1 LAQLPYWLRPANR
14 PPGRLVGRRLS
25 RRRFLAGAGL
35 AGAGLASAAILG
47 CGGAGGGGSGSPSVR
62 VGEAEV
68 TPGGTLRFPGFEA
81 FIFDTLD
88 PHQTQFGPVYS
99 SHSAVFSKLLRYLD
113 TQRGDIGTDI
123 AEAMPEVVD
132 GAEYVIPLHRGVRFQ
147 RPSTVLDRPAS
158 PAERAL
164 DGREL
169 TAHDVV
175 YSFQRQMNPDSP
187 RRPFYYR
194 AYQYEGIETI
204 EALDDYT
211 VRFVLKEP
219 LVTFLHALTDTNA
232 FIVAPELVD
241 DRDRMDTQDLMLGSG
256 PFIWDELQPLVEA
269 RFLRNPDWFGWDDP
283 DLGRPYLDGYTS
295 IFLADDATL
304 ESVFRTKKLDV
315 ALQVNDPKWVF
326 EVRDEFPDVV
336 GVDQGFSVWLNS
348 RLLLS
353 EGPFQDFRLR
363 KALHLAVDR
372 QQIADSLFR
381 GYARMHGPVS
391 PVLEEWAL
399 PEEELAALPGYRTAP
414 AERQED
420 IAEARRLYEEA
431 GSPALEFTF
440 ADQPNYV
447 PAFAEEFVE
456 NLRQTLGAQTR
467 TVIRSYVQVSE
478 SHQRGD
484 LEATWQYDNGWIE
497 PDDWLYPFFHSRGT
511 KNSFRLSDPDLDSML
526 EAQRREFDHERRREL
541 VMDIQRYLLENVL
554 ARLDYVTPTNLWVA
568 WRYYNGFSPSPFFGE
583 SYRMADAWLDR
594 KDSSYEGRP

>member
-1 LAQLPYWLRPANR
+1 MAKPPYWLRPENR
-14 PPGRLVGRRLS
+14 PERRLDRRRLT
-25 RRRFLAGAGL
+25 RRRFLAAAGL
-35 AGAGLASAAILG
+35 GGAGLASAALLG
-47 CGGAGGGGSGSPSVR
+47 CGDSSGRGSPSATY
-62 VGEAEV
+62 EPTEV

-113 TQRGDIGTDI
+113 SQRGDIGTDL
-123 AEAMPEVVD
+123 AQAVPEVVD
-132 GAEYVIPLHRGVRFQ
+132 GAEYVIPIHRGARFQ

-175 YSFQRQMNPDSP
+175 YSLQRQMNPDSP

-194 AYQYEGIETI
+194 AYQYEGIESI
-204 EALDDYT
+204 EAVDDYT
-211 VRFVLKEP
+211 VRIVLKEP
-219 LVTFLHALTDTNA
+219 LATFLHTLADTNA

-241 DRDRMDTQDLMLGSG
+241 DRDWMDTQDAMLGTG

-269 RFLRNPDWFGWDDP
+269 RFLRNPDWFGWGQP
-283 DLGRPYLDGYTS
+283 DMGRPYMDGYTS
-295 IFLADDATL
+295 LFLADDATL
-304 ESVFRTKKLDV
+304 ESTFRTKKLDV
-315 ALQVNDPKWVF
+315 ALQVNDPAWVF

-348 RLLLS
+348 RLLVS
-353 EGPFQDFRLR
+353 EGTFSDFRVR

-399 PEEELAALPGYRTAP
+399 PQEELAALPGYRSAP
-414 AERQED
+414 ADRETD

-431 GSPALEFTF
+431 GSPDLEVVFG
-440 ADQPNYV
+440 DQPSYV
-447 PAFAEEFVE
+447 PAFADEFVE
-456 NLRQTLGAQTR
+456 NLSQTLGANTR
-467 TVIRSYVQVSE
+467 TVIRSYVQISE

-497 PDDWLYPFFHSRGT
+497 PDDWLYPFFHSTGT

-526 EAQRREFDHERRREL
+526 EAQRREFDHEARREL
-541 VMDIQRYLLENVL
+541 VLDIQRYLLENVL

-583 SYRMADAWLDR
+583 SYRMADAFLDQN
-594 KDSSYEGRP
+594 DPSWEGRA